1 MRNVVDVERAGV
13 YFGVQERGGGAQADG
28 DVRAALGRRRDDGE
42 APARRRGR
50 NAARR
55 RLRRRTRGSA
65 GRRRVGLRAPAQR
78 RRAERRPV
86 AAPARRPAPDASPT
100 WRPVPAPSRRRKEAR
115 RVIPRR
121 RSAPRNV
128 PDAAAHDSGRMMR
141 TMDPFWTSSGASRL
155 DKAAAPRAGGA
166 TSALALAASAAKQAT
181 LNISTEK
188 VAARLSGPP
197 RAPQIS
203 LDQTLNVSQ
212 RAPRTQ
218 IASRVAYATT
228 PVVVFY
234 VS

>member
-1 MRNVVDVERAGV
+1 MPSSLAQ
-13 YFGVQERGGGAQADG
+13 YLRGGGLSYG
-28 DVRAALGRRRDDGE
+28 VFGGRASLVWLHSAGAATSRR
-42 APARRRGR
+42 APSRRG
-50 NAARR
+50 
-55 RLRRRTRGSA
+55 A
-65 GRRRVGLRAPAQR
+65 G
-78 RRAERRPV
+78 AEASSGRD
-86 AAPARRPAPDASPT
+86 DASPAC
-100 WRPVPAPSRRRKEAR
+100 RPVPAPSRRRKEAR

-121 RSAPRNV
+121 RSALRNV

>member
-1 MRNVVDVERAGV
+1 
-13 YFGVQERGGGAQADG
+13 
-28 DVRAALGRRRDDGE
+28 
-42 APARRRGR
+42 
-50 NAARR
+50 
-55 RLRRRTRGSA
+55 
-65 GRRRVGLRAPAQR
+65 
-78 RRAERRPV
+78 
-86 AAPARRPAPDASPT
+86 
-100 WRPVPAPSRRRKEAR
+100 
-115 RVIPRR
+115 
-121 RSAPRNV
+121 
-128 PDAAAHDSGRMMR
+128 MMR

-155 DKAAAPRAGGA
+155 DKAAAPRAEGA

>member
-1 MRNVVDVERAGV
+1 MPSILSRTTRRRWPPIGPRASAQASSHRVAG
-13 YFGVQERGGGAQADG
+13 RGG
-28 DVRAALGRRRDDGE
+28 RF
-42 APARRRGR
+42 
-50 NAARR
+50 
-55 RLRRRTRGSA
+55 
-65 GRRRVGLRAPAQR
+65 QR
-78 RRAERRPV
+78 RRA
-86 AAPARRPAPDASPT
+86 
-100 WRPVPAPSRRRKEAR
+100 RRRKEAR

-121 RSAPRNV
+121 RSAQRNV
-128 PDAAAHDSGRMMR
+128 SDAAAHDSGRMMR

-212 RAPRTQ
+212 RGSPHANSDPCGPCHGSW
-218 IASRVAYATT
+218 SRLLRLHR
-228 PVVVFY
+228 PGKKNG
-234 VS
+234 

>member
-1 MRNVVDVERAGV
+1 MRSALADDEAAAASDRPPRQRAGV
-13 YFGVQERGGGAQADG
+13 APSAQTAW
-28 DVRAALGRRRDDGE
+28 R
-42 APARRRGR
+42 P
-50 NAARR
+50 
-55 RLRRRTRGSA
+55 A
-65 GRRRVGLRAPAQR
+65 GRRR
-78 RRAERRPV
+78 
-86 AAPARRPAPDASPT
+86 SC
-100 WRPVPAPSRRRKEAR
+100 RRKEAS
-115 RVIPRR
+115 RVNPQR
-121 RSAPRNV
+121 RSEQRNV
-128 PDAAAHDSGRMMR
+128 SDAAAHDSGRMTR

>member
-1 MRNVVDVERAGV
+1 MQRGELPPDAFDV
-13 YFGVQERGGGAQADG
+13 
-28 DVRAALGRRRDDGE
+28 LTRRDLVIETPLPPALEYFAGARYSALEVKGGDAWPDDDGADAWLSDLREDLIINANSDEWLRAFDSQALAAAISAARRSGHGE
-42 APARRRGR
+42 APA
-50 NAARR
+50 
-55 RLRRRTRGSA
+55 SSEE
-65 GRRRVGLRAPAQR
+65 VV
-78 RRAERRPV
+78 V
-86 AAPARRPAPDASPT
+86 AATPPP
-100 WRPVPAPSRRRKEAR
+100 EAYVSCLR
-115 RVIPRR
+115 ELR
-121 RSAPRNV
+121 
-128 PDAAAHDSGRMMR
+128 AAHDSGRMMR

-203 LDQTLNVSQ
+203 LDLTLNVSQ

>member
-1 MRNVVDVERAGV
+1 MAQ
-13 YFGVQERGGGAQADG
+13 YLRGGGGFRSPSGALSRSVQAQHPLADDEPAAASGRPPRQRTGVAPSAQAAS
-28 DVRAALGRRRDDGE
+28 R
-42 APARRRGR
+42 P
-50 NAARR
+50 
-55 RLRRRTRGSA
+55 A
-65 GRRRVGLRAPAQR
+65 GRRRPC
-78 RRAERRPV
+78 
-86 AAPARRPAPDASPT
+86 
-100 WRPVPAPSRRRKEAR
+100 RRKEAS

-121 RSAPRNV
+121 RSALRNV
-128 PDAAAHDSGRMMR
+128 SDAAAHDSGRMMR